1 MKTRLFNMAWAIR
14 KQFATFGEAL
24 AQAWRCVKLQ
34 WALCLGVVTFQYRKV
49 DGSIRTATGTR
60 DNIPAIKGTRPSNH
74 SVVCYFDLD
83 AQDYRSFKNENLL
96 SIL

>member
-1 MKTRLFNMAWAIR
+1 MAWAIR

-24 AQAWRCVKLQ
+24 TQAWRCVKLQ

-60 DNIPAIKGTRPSNH
+60 DNIPAIKGTGHINYG
-74 SVVCYFDLD
+74 VMVYFNLE
-83 AQDYRSFKNENLL
+83 AQAYRSAKCENLIFKAFK
-96 SIL
+96 S